1 MNDTEPVQRAHAAA
15 LRYLSY
21 RPRSEAEVRARLRR
35 RYSESLV
42 EQVLE
47 LLRDESMVDDAKFA
61 AQWRDSRSANN
72 PRSALAVKRELIAK
86 GVDNGVAQEAVQG
99 VDDGESAYRA
109 GLKQARKYDN
119 PDIATFRR
127 RLMGYLRRRGYS
139 DSVSRNT
146 VGRLWEEMG
155 RESDRQEEKR

>member
-1 MNDTEPVQRAHAAA
+1 MNDTEPVQSAYAAA

-35 RYSESLV
+35 RYSDALV
-42 EQVLE
+42 EQILE
-47 LLRDESMVDDAKFA
+47 LLKDESMVDDARFA
-61 AQWRDSRSANN
+61 MQWRDSRSANS
-72 PRSALAVKRELIAK
+72 PRSAWAVKRELVAK
-86 GVDNGVAQEAVQG
+86 GVDTGVAQEAVQG
-99 VDDGESAYRA
+99 IDDGESAYRA

-119 PDIATFRR
+119 ADLTTFRR

-146 VGRLWEEMG
+146 IDRLWEELG
-155 RESDRQEEKR
+155 GEPAL